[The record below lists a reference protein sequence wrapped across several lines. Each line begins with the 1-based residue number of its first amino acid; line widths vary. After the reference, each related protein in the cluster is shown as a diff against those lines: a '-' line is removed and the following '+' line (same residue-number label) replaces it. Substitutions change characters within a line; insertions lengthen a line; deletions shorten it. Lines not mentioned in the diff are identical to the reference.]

1 MHLLNRRALF
11 ALLAGSFAVA
21 TACGETRKSPAAG
34 LAVEMGVIRETAV
47 SRARAARTTRATPTT
62 PALPTVATQILPAQ
76 AAKRAR
82 AQAAARPAR
91 GPRGARGVH
100 LLPAELARAEL
111 APRAPLAPLAPLAPR
126 APRGRPPA
134 AGQGHRAA
142 PPTCASRTRR
152 VRRIP
157 VLARRPIRRAMAH
170 VST

>member
-62 PALPTVATQILPAQ
+62 PALPTAATQILPAQ

-111 APRAPLAPLAPLAPR
+111 APRAPRAPLAPL